1 MRHELLHLLRIGGVG
16 RLGTRQGESERDIR
30 HGVNGTREKP
40 ARDPSRCQLRENSGR
55 DDSLSRMR
63 RRGVTVILGALI
75 TALLAVGVMAAPLP
89 YVVLKPGPTVNTL
102 GSDNG
107 AEVIQVTDAKT
118 TTSAGQLR
126 LTTVNVQSQVELVW
140 AISSWF
146 TSSDAVV
153 PRELIYPPDR
163 TEKQVEQQNAE
174 EWTESQDSAITVA
187 LTKLGY
193 PVRTVV
199 AKVTDGGAATGIL
212 RAGDVITAVDGSA
225 VTDPSKLT
233 ELVRAKP
240 AGTALTIA
248 YTREGKA
255 ATAKVTTKAAEDN
268 VPRLGIEIGT
278 KQNAPFKVAIDLDK
292 IGGPSAGLMF
302 TLGIMDKLEPAD
314 LTGGKIIAGTGTI
327 DNSGN
332 VGPIGGIPQKLVGA
346 KKAGA
351 QVFLVPKGNC
361 AEALRNAVDGLPMA
375 EVATVD
381 DALTALKTFTGG
393 GTPKPCSA
401 E

>member
-1 MRHELLHLLRIGGVG
+1 
-16 RLGTRQGESERDIR
+16 
-30 HGVNGTREKP
+30 
-40 ARDPSRCQLRENSGR
+40 
-55 DDSLSRMR
+55 MR

-102 GSDNG
+102 GSQDG
-107 AEVIQVTDAKT
+107 TEVIQVSKAT
-118 TTSAGQLR
+118 TTKSAGQLR

-140 AISSWF
+140 AISSWI
-146 TSSDAVV
+146 SNKDAVV
-153 PRELIYPPDR
+153 PRELIYPPEK
-163 TEKQVEQQNAE
+163 TEKEVEQQNAQ
-174 EWTESQDSAITVA
+174 EWTESQASAVTVA

-199 AKVTDGGAATGIL
+199 NKVTAGGASVGLL
-212 RAGDVITAVDGSA
+212 RPDDVITAVTGTA
-225 VTDPSKLT
+225 VTNPTRLT

-240 AGTALTIA
+240 AGTALTVA
-248 YTREGKA
+248 YTRAGQA
-255 ATAKVTTKAAEDN
+255 GTARITTKAGTDDAT
-268 VPRLGIEIGT
+268 PRLGLEIGA
-278 KQNAPFKVAIDLDK
+278 KQNAPFTVKIDLDK

-302 TLGIMDKLEPAD
+302 TLGIMDKLQPVD

-327 DNSGN
+327 DDDGN

-346 KKAGA
+346 KSAGA
-351 QVFLVPKGNC
+351 QIFLVPKDNC
-361 AEALRNAVDGLPMA
+361 AEALKNAVDGLPMA

-401 E
+401 T